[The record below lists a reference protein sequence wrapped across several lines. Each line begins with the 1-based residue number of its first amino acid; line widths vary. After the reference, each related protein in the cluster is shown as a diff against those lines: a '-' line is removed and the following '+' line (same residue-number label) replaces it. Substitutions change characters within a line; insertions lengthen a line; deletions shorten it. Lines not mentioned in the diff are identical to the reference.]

1 MRFVKLQ
8 ASGNDFIL
16 IDWRG
21 QPRRDWPALA
31 RRLCH
36 RQLGVGGDG
45 LLLVLSSRE
54 ADLSMRLF
62 NPDGSEA
69 ETSGN
74 GLRCFAKYAVEAGL
88 APKDAVK
95 VETKAGIKTI
105 VPLLH
110 RGKVARARVN
120 MGTPRLAPKDI
131 PADLPLD
138 ITQGLDYP
146 LKVGGRVLRVS
157 LVSMG
162 NPHAVAFI
170 RGDVSAFP
178 LARLGPLVESHP
190 LFPQRTNFE
199 VARVVSRREIEARVW
214 ERGVGETLSCG
225 TGASAIMV
233 AARLLDKVAEEVSVR
248 LPGGTLSLSWDG
260 EGDVYLTGYVEQ
272 VFEGEIAEDWL

>member
-16 IDWRG
+16 VDWRG
-21 QPRRDWPALA
+21 QPGRDWPALA

-45 LLLVLSSRE
+45 LLLVLSSRK

-88 APKDAVK
+88 APRDGVK
-95 VETKAGIKTI
+95 VETRAGIKTI
-105 VPLLH
+105 VPFLQ

-138 ITQGLDYP
+138 ITQALDYQ
-146 LKVGGRVLRVS
+146 LKVGGRVLRAS

-233 AARLLDKVAEEVSVR
+233 AARLLDKVAEEVSIR
-248 LPGGTLSLSWDG
+248 LPGGTLGLSWDG

>member
-1 MRFVKLQ
+1 MKFVKLQ

-21 QPRRDWPALA
+21 QPGRDWPALA

-36 RQLGVGGDG
+36 RHLGVGGDG
-45 LLLVLSSRE
+45 LLLVLSSRK

-88 APKDAVK
+88 APKDSVK

-105 VPLLH
+105 VPFLH

-138 ITQGLDYP
+138 ITQGLDYS

-170 RGDVSAFP
+170 RGEVAAFP

-199 VARVVSRREIEARVW
+199 VAKVVSRREIEARVW

-233 AARLLDKVAEEVSVR
+233 AARLLDKAGEEVTIR
-248 LPGGTLSLSWDG
+248 LPGGTLGLSWDG
-260 EGDVYLTGYVEQ
+260 KGDVYLTGPVEQ

>member
-1 MRFVKLQ
+1 MKFVKLQ

-36 RQLGVGGDG
+36 RHLGVGGDG
-45 LLLVLSSRE
+45 LLLVLSSRK

-88 APKDAVK
+88 APKDGVK
-95 VETKAGIKTI
+95 VETKAGIKTV
-105 VPLLH
+105 VPFLH

-170 RGDVSAFP
+170 RGEVAAFP

>member
-1 MRFVKLQ
+1 
-8 ASGNDFIL
+8 
-16 IDWRG
+16 
-21 QPRRDWPALA
+21 
-31 RRLCH
+31 
-36 RQLGVGGDG
+36 
-45 LLLVLSSRE
+45 VLSSRK

-88 APKDAVK
+88 APNDGVK
-95 VETKAGIKTI
+95 VETRAGIKTVI
-105 VPLLH
+105 PFLQ
-110 RGKVARARVN
+110 RGKVVRARVN

-146 LKVGGRVLRVS
+146 LRVGGRVLRVS

-199 VARVVSRREIEARVW
+199 VARVLSRREIEARVW

-233 AARLLDKVAEEVSVR
+233 AARLLGKVAEEVSIR
-248 LPGGTLSLSWDG
+248 LPGGTLGLSWDG
-260 EGDVYLTGYVEQ
+260 EGDVYLTGYVEK

>member
-36 RQLGVGGDG
+36 RHLGVGGDG
-45 LLLVLSSRE
+45 LLLVLSSRK

-105 VPLLH
+105 VPFLQ
-110 RGKVARARVN
+110 RGKVVRARVN
-120 MGTPRLAPKDI
+120 MGTPRLAPRDI

-146 LKVGGRVLRVS
+146 LKVGGRVLRGS
-157 LVSMG
+157 LGSMG
-162 NPHAVAFI
+162 NPHAVAFV
-170 RGDVSAFP
+170 RGDVAAFP
-178 LARLGPLVESHP
+178 LARLGPRVESHP

-199 VARVVSRREIEARVW
+199 VGRVISRGEIEARVW

-233 AARLLDKVAEEVSVR
+233 AARLLDKAGEEVNIS
-248 LPGGTLSLSWDG
+248 LPGGTLGLSWDG
-260 EGDVYLTGYVEQ
+260 EGDVYLTGPVEQ

>member
-1 MRFVKLQ
+1 LKFVKLQ

-36 RQLGVGGDG
+36 RHLGVGGDG
-45 LLLVLSSRE
+45 LLLVLSSRK

-88 APKDAVK
+88 APKDGVK
-95 VETKAGIKTI
+95 VETKAGIKTV

-131 PADLPLD
+131 PADLPFD
-138 ITQGLDYP
+138 ITQGLEYP
-146 LKVGGRVLRVS
+146 LKVGGRLLRVS

-162 NPHAVAFI
+162 NPHAVAFT
-170 RGDVSAFP
+170 RGDVADFP

-233 AARLLDKVAEEVSVR
+233 AARLLDKVAEEVSIR

-260 EGDVYLTGYVEQ
+260 EGDVYLTGYVEK

>member
-21 QPRRDWPALA
+21 QPGRDWPALA

-45 LLLVLSSRE
+45 LLLVLSSRK

-62 NPDGSEA
+62 NADGSEA

-95 VETKAGIKTI
+95 VETRAGIKTI
-105 VPLLH
+105 VPFLQ
-110 RGKVARARVN
+110 RGKVVRARVN

-131 PADLPLD
+131 PANLPLD

-170 RGDVSAFP
+170 RGDVAAFP
-178 LARLGPLVESHP
+178 LARLGPLVESHAF
-190 LFPQRTNFE
+190 FPQRTNLE
-199 VARVVSRREIEARVW
+199 VARIISGREIEARVW

-225 TGASAIMV
+225 SGASAIMV
-233 AARLLDKVAEEVSVR
+233 AARLMDKAREEVSIR
-248 LPGGTLSLSWDG
+248 LPGGTLGLSWDG
-260 EGDVYLTGYVEQ
+260 EGDVYLTGYVEK

>member
-1 MRFVKLQ
+1 VRFTKLQ

-16 IDWRG
+16 VDWRG
-21 QPRRDWPALA
+21 QPSRDWPALA

-36 RQLGVGGDG
+36 RHLGVGGDG
-45 LLLVLSSRE
+45 LLLVLSSRK

-62 NPDGSEA
+62 NADGSEA
-69 ETSGN
+69 ETCGN

-88 APKDAVK
+88 APKGSVK
-95 VETKAGIKTI
+95 VETKAGIKTV
-105 VPLLH
+105 VPIFE
-110 RGKVARARVN
+110 RGKAVRAQVN

-131 PADLPLD
+131 PANVPVD
-138 ITQGLDYP
+138 ITPVLEYP
-146 LKVGGRVLRVS
+146 LKVGGRVLRLS

-170 RGDVSAFP
+170 RGDVAAFP

-199 VARVVSRREIEARVW
+199 VVRAVSRTEMEARVW

-225 TGASAIMV
+225 SGASAIMV
-233 AARLLDKVAEEVSVR
+233 VARLLKKAGDEVAVR
-248 LPGGTLSLSWDG
+248 LPGGTLSLSWNG
-260 EGDVYLTGYVEQ
+260 KGDVLLTGPVER
-272 VFEGEIAEDWL
+272 VFEGEWIE

>member
-1 MRFVKLQ
+1 LKFVKLQ

-21 QPRRDWPALA
+21 QPGRDWPALA

-36 RQLGVGGDG
+36 RHLGVGGDG
-45 LLLVLSSRE
+45 LLLVLSSRK

-88 APKDAVK
+88 APKDGVK
-95 VETKAGIKTI
+95 VETKAGIKTV

-170 RGDVSAFP
+170 RGEVAAFP
-178 LARLGPLVESHP
+178 LARLGPQVESHP

-199 VARVVSRREIEARVW
+199 VAKVVSRREIEARVW

-233 AARLLDKVAEEVSVR
+233 AARLLDKVAEEVSIR

-260 EGDVYLTGYVEQ
+260 EGDVYLTGYVEK